1 MQRDSLRGT
10 AFWADIS
17 YPPQATL
24 ALTPLSVPFIYKCD
38 ITVSP
43 TSVWAGQPPGTGG
56 CSDFPSASLASPPPS
71 GSVSSQKAAPGGEG
85 TRLPRGG
92 IWFEFQ
98 PSPPPSEASWTS
110 SVSLFVTNSKR
121 AIKGAGDTVGAGPA
135 HTSYLSAGKVALG
148 GAVSN
153 VPWVGASLATP
164 EDSVA
169 TAPRVE
175 GQASRNRWAPKPTL
189 VEAQEEAAHVAR
201 ALDEP
206 AHLLL
211 PPPRRTGWR
220 PRRCSLCLGDTFTR
234 VASHIFSTK
243 EPGVRGQKEVQVV

>member
-98 PSPPPSEASWTS
+98 PSPPLSEASWTS

-121 AIKGAGDTVGAGPA
+121 AIKGAGDTGAPVL
-135 HTSYLSAGKVALG
+135 HTLR
-148 GAVSN
+148 
-153 VPWVGASLATP
+153 T
-164 EDSVA
+164 SVQ
-169 TAPRVE
+169 E
-175 GQASRNRWAPKPTL
+175 KWL
-189 VEAQEEAAHVAR
+189 WEAQSATSPGWVPPWQR
-201 ALDEP
+201 QRTVW
-206 AHLLL
+206 
-211 PPPRRTGWR
+211 PPPHGWR
-220 PRRCSLCLGDTFTR
+220 GRRPGTGGHQSPPWSKLKRKQHMWPEPLMSLPTCCCHHPGGQDGDPAGAHCASGTPSPGSHPTSSPPRS
-234 VASHIFSTK
+234 
-243 EPGVRGQKEVQVV
+243 QV